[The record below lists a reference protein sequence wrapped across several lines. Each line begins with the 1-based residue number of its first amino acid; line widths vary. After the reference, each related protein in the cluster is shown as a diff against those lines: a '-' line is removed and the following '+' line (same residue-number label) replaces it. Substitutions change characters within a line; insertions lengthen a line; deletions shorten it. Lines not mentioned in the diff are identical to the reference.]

1 MKTISVRQFASIK
14 RIYMN
19 VNPLIVKKNKIISK
33 INELTVEIAQLNDEI
48 EGNEMGIKT
57 ITDGL
62 SSEDLIVKKV
72 IDTDKT
78 DKNGNII
85 KVTKY
90 EPNPERLQW
99 DEEKKVYNLIIPT
112 IEEYIGED
120 STIEDTANEVEES
133 TEEVF
138 PDDLEAVP
146 TEE

>member
-1 MKTISVRQFASIK
+1 MKEISVRQFASIK
-14 RIYMN
+14 RIAMN
-19 VNPLIVKKNKIISK
+19 VNPLVVKKNKLISK

-78 DKNGNII
+78 DKNGNPI

-90 EPNPERLQW
+90 EPNPNRLQW
-99 DEEKKVYNLIIPT
+99 NEEKKVYNLIIP
-112 IEEYIGED
+112 
-120 STIEDTANEVEES
+120 V
-133 TEEVF
+133 TEEEV
-138 PDDLEAVP
+138 
-146 TEE
+146 TECVVNDTEINPVENNEL